1 MTTLPF
7 SFFRKSA
14 ICPASQTLL
23 AYRQSRL
30 PMIEQARVDAHL
42 TYCEFCSAELQ
53 LLDRYRFGAEEIA
66 LAEIP
71 AQLRRLAEKV
81 LRNTR
86 MRVGAAVEVPENPQ
100 LSN

>member
-1 MTTLPF
+1 
-7 SFFRKSA
+7 
-14 ICPASQTLL
+14 
-23 AYRQSRL
+23 
-30 PMIEQARVDAHL
+30 MIEQARVDAHL

-53 LLDRYRFGAEEIA
+53 LLDRCRFGAEEIA

-71 AQLRRLAEKV
+71 TQLRRLAERV

-86 MRVGAAVEVPENPQ
+86 MGVTAAAEVPENPQ